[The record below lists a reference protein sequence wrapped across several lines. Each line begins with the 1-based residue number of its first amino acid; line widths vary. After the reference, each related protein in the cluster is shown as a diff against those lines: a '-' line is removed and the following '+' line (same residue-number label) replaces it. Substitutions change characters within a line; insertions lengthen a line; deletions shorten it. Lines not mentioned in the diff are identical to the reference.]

1 MQCVQGKSLA
11 ILYTS
16 SPSDYVEEAS
26 PDEASLWQM
35 LCMHR
40 ERILTQMGYGLS
52 NIDTSELEGIMKGDV
67 LSRISREF
75 CGRSANTINSNLLS

>member
-1 MQCVQGKSLA
+1 MLSFALQMQCKGNSWAK
-11 ILYTS
+11 LYTTS
-16 SPSDYVEEAS
+16 SPNGYVDVAS

-52 NIDTSELEGIMKGDV
+52 NIHTSELEGIMKGMSCQGSQGSFV
-67 LSRISREF
+67 AEVQ
-75 CGRSANTINSNLLS
+75 TQ